1 MLRSALALLST
12 FQIGSRIR
20 ESVERS
26 LRLAALVAV
35 AALFLIAAA
44 VFGLIAAYQTLVLSH
59 GYTPPEAAGII
70 AGALAVLGLILL
82 AVFLLA
88 TREPKPPAPSHLPSV
103 DEGVSVVD
111 QGVNR
116 AMQQVGPV
124 GLLAIAFIAG
134 VLISQ
139 RK

>member
-12 FQIGSRIR
+12 FQIGMRIR

-26 LRLAALVAV
+26 LKLAGLVAV

-44 VFGLIAAYQTLVLSH
+44 SFGLIAAYHTLILSH

-70 AGALAVLGLILL
+70 AGALAVLGVILL

-88 TREPKPPAPSHLPSV
+88 ARKPKAPAPSPLAAV
-103 DEGVSVVD
+103 NEGVGALD
-111 QGVNR
+111 QSVNR
-116 AMQQVGPV
+116 AMQQIGPV

-134 VLISQ
+134 ALLSR

>member
-12 FQIGSRIR
+12 FQIGLRIR

-26 LRLAALVAV
+26 LKLASLAAV
-35 AALFLIAAA
+35 AALFLVVAAI
-44 VFGLIAAYQTLVLSH
+44 FGLIAAYQALILSY
-59 GYTPPEAAGII
+59 GYTPPGAAGVI
-70 AGALAVLGLILL
+70 AAALAVLGLVLL

-88 TREPKPPAPSHLPSV
+88 ARRPKPPQPSPLASV
-103 DEGVSVVD
+103 GEGVGLLDQSV
-111 QGVNR
+111 NK

-134 VLISQ
+134 ALISR

>member
-26 LRLAALVAV
+26 LKLAALVAV

-59 GYTPPEAAGII
+59 GYAPPEAAGII

-88 TREPKPPAPSHLPSV
+88 TRKPKPPAPSHLAS
-103 DEGVSVVD
+103 VD
-111 QGVNR
+111 QGVSMVDQSVNR

>member
-12 FQIGSRIR
+12 FQIGMRIR

-26 LRLAALVAV
+26 LRLASLVAV
-35 AALFLIAAA
+35 AAFFLIAAA

-59 GYTPPEAAGII
+59 GYTPPEAAAIV
-70 AGALAVLGLILL
+70 AGALAVLGLIVI

-88 TREPKPPAPSHLPSV
+88 ARKPKLPAPSPLAAVS
-103 DEGVSVVD
+103 EGVSAVD
-111 QGVNR
+111 QSVNR

-134 VLISQ
+134 ALLSR

>member
-12 FQIGSRIR
+12 FQIGMRIR

-26 LRLAALVAV
+26 LKLAGLVAV

-44 VFGLIAAYQTLVLSH
+44 CFGLIAAYHTLVRSN

-70 AGALAVLGLILL
+70 AGALAVLGVILL

-88 TREPKPPAPSHLPSV
+88 SRKPKPPAPSPLAAV
-103 DEGVSVVD
+103 NEGVGALD
-111 QGVNR
+111 QSVNR
-116 AMQQVGPV
+116 AMQQIGPV

-134 VLISQ
+134 ALLSR

>member
-26 LRLAALVAV
+26 LKLAALVAV

-44 VFGLIAAYQTLVLSH
+44 VFGFIAAYQTLVLSH
-59 GYTPPEAAGII
+59 GYTPAEAAGII
-70 AGALAVLGLILL
+70 AGALAALGIIVL

-88 TREPKPPAPSHLPSV
+88 TRKPKPPAPSHLTSV
-103 DEGVSVVD
+103 DQGVSMVD

>member
-12 FQIGSRIR
+12 FQIGLRIR

-26 LRLAALVAV
+26 LRLAALIAV
-35 AALFLIAAA
+35 AALFLIAGA
-44 VFGLIAAYQTLVLSH
+44 VFGLFAAYQTLILSH
-59 GYTPPEAAGII
+59 GYTPPESAGII
-70 AGALAVLGLILL
+70 AAALGLLGLVLL

-88 TREPKPPAPSHLPSV
+88 ARKPKPPAPSPLVSASQ
-103 DEGVSVVD
+103 GVGLLD
-111 QGVNR
+111 QSVNR

-134 VLISQ
+134 ALLSR

>member
-12 FQIGSRIR
+12 FQIGLRIR

-26 LRLAALVAV
+26 LKLVALVAV

-44 VFGLIAAYQTLVLSH
+44 SFGLIAAYHTLILSH

-82 AVFLLA
+82 AVFWLA
-88 TREPKPPAPSHLPSV
+88 ARKPKPPAPSPLASV
-103 DEGVSVVD
+103 NEGVSVVD
-111 QGVNR
+111 QSVNR

-134 VLISQ
+134 ILISR

>member
-12 FQIGSRIR
+12 FQIGARIR

-26 LRLAALVAV
+26 LKLAALVAV

-44 VFGLIAAYQTLVLSH
+44 SFGLIAAYHTLVLSH

-82 AVFLLA
+82 AVFWLA
-88 TREPKPPAPSHLPSV
+88 ARKPKSPAPSPLASAI
-103 DEGVSVVD
+103 DGVSVVV
-111 QGVNR
+111 QVVNW
-116 AMQQVGPV
+116 A
-124 GLLAIAFIAG
+124 
-134 VLISQ
+134 VLVL
-139 RK
+139 

>member
-12 FQIGSRIR
+12 FQLGLRLR
-20 ESVERS
+20 ETVERS

-35 AALFLIAAA
+35 AALLLTVAAI
-44 VFGLIAAYQTLVLSH
+44 FGLFAAYQALVLSY
-59 GYTPPEAAGII
+59 GYTQPEAAGII
-70 AGALAVLGLILL
+70 AAALAVPGLILL
-82 AVFLLA
+82 ATFLFA
-88 TREPKPPAPSHLPSV
+88 ARKPKPPEPSPLASV
-103 DEGVSVVD
+103 SEGVGLLDQSV
-111 QGVNR
+111 NK

-134 VLISQ
+134 ALISR